1 MSDYMFMLEN
11 HLNAGQAKC
20 LAKLQA
26 SCDAAGVNVFLAGG
40 AMRDM
45 LGGFPIRDLDFV
57 VETNGIKLAKELA
70 PDLDATI
77 VSTDDARKS
86 AELVLPGGQ
95 TFQIAMAKSEKY
107 LKAGG
112 KAHITPASIHEDLR
126 CRDFTINSIAL
137 SLGKASKGLLLD
149 PTNGLGDLE
158 RRELRAVTNYSLYD
172 DPVRLWRLIR
182 LKVRLGFAIEE
193 RTLHQYRNARE
204 AGMERHIA
212 PRPLFQQLRAIAN
225 ELNPAEV
232 LKALDE
238 EKLLAAVSPALTGPK
253 LNLQGFAKLQK
264 ARIHVPF
271 GVEFAVDNFALFLHL
286 LEEKLTPKERSAML
300 KAVEATKAEAD
311 CVAKLEAR
319 AKKLETILKSAK
331 LQKPSQVYNALA
343 PESGE
348 TLLLLL
354 MRSQH
359 RIVQDR
365 IRNYLQKYLPA
376 AMEVTD
382 KEIEAEG
389 LKPGTP
395 KFKQRKAE
403 KLKARLDARPK
414 KIVPPPEP
422 EAVPAA
428 AAARGRL

>member
-20 LAKLQA
+20 LARLQA
-26 SCDAAGVNVFLAGG
+26 SCDDVGVNVFLAGG

-77 VSTDDARKS
+77 ISIDEARKS
-86 AELVLPGGQ
+86 AELVLPGGH
-95 TFQIAMAKSEKY
+95 TFQVAMARSEKF

-112 KAHITPASIHEDLR
+112 KAHIASASIHEDLR

-158 RRELRAVTNYSLYD
+158 RRELRAVTNYSLFD

-182 LKVRLGFAIEE
+182 LKVRLGFEVEE
-193 RTLHQYRNARE
+193 RTMNQYRNARE
-204 AGMERHIA
+204 AEMERHIT
-212 PRPLFQQLRAIAN
+212 PRALFQQLRAIAN
-225 ELNPAEV
+225 ELNPADV
-232 LKALDE
+232 LKALED
-238 EKLLAAVSPALTGPK
+238 EKLLPAVSPALSGQK

-264 ARIHVPF
+264 ARINVPF
-271 GVEFAVDNFALFLHL
+271 GIEFAVDNFSLFLQL
-286 LEEKLTPKERSAML
+286 ITEKMTPKERSAMI
-300 KAVEATKAEAD
+300 KAIEATKAEVD

-319 AKKLETILKSAK
+319 ARKLETALKSAK
-331 LQKPSQVYNALA
+331 LQKPSQLYNALILE
-343 PESGE
+343 PGE

-354 MRSQH
+354 MRSQQ

-365 IRNYLQKYLPA
+365 IRNYLQKHLLA

-382 KEIEAEG
+382 KDVEAEG

-414 KIVPPPEP
+414 KVVPPPVPEP
-422 EAVPAA
+422 APAA